1 MRRSLF
7 ILMTGFLLAVAA
19 YAGLYFVVTARYHSM
34 ETSPEPELAWLKR
47 EYHLSDKDFDRI
59 CQMHDA
65 YMSGC
70 AERCRLID
78 EKNSELRK
86 FLAETN
92 AVTPQVEQTLAEAA
106 SLRAECQKKML
117 NHFFEVSRMMPP
129 EQGRRYLAWVQDK
142 TILADSHQ
150 QMHH

>member
-7 ILMTGFLLAVAA
+7 ILVTGFLLAVAA
-19 YAGLYFVVTARYHSM
+19 YAGLYFVVTAKYHSM
-34 ETSPEPELAWLKR
+34 ETSPEPELTWLKR
-47 EYHLSDKDFDRI
+47 EYHLSDKEFEQI
-59 CQMHDA
+59 CQMHDS

-70 AERCRLID
+70 AERCRQID
-78 EKNSELRK
+78 EKNEQLRK
-86 FLAETN
+86 LLAATN
-92 AVTPQVEQTLAEAA
+92 AVTPQVETTLAESAL
-106 SLRAECQKKML
+106 LRAECQKKML